1 MLKKIEIGAV
11 IKQGMLEKQ
20 ANIVYLGIGSNL
32 GNKIYNIEKA
42 KAILTENNIKIIK
55 SSSYYETVSWPDINN
70 PKFNN
75 IVLKIKTNLDPNSL
89 LSLCKSIEKSMGRKK
104 TKKNAPRICDIDI
117 LDYNKKVFKKG
128 INLPHSR
135 MHKRSFVLVPLFE
148 IEKNWIHPISKDHIK
163 TLIFYLSNSD
173 ISSIKQI

>member
-1 MLKKIEIGAV
+1 
-11 IKQGMLEKQ
+11 
-20 ANIVYLGIGSNL
+20 
-32 GNKIYNIEKA
+32 
-42 KAILTENNIKIIK
+42 
-55 SSSYYETVSWPDINN
+55 
-70 PKFNN
+70 
-75 IVLKIKTNLDPNSL
+75 
-89 LSLCKSIEKSMGRKK
+89 MGRKK

-128 INLPHSR
+128 INLHHSR